1 MNVLLM
7 ILALSGD
14 PATCP
19 MHAQHTAAAAHHESV
34 DQRGD
39 HVMGFSHE
47 KTKHSFKLHKDGGA
61 VEVRAN
67 DASDAESVAAIRTHL
82 QEIAKELAS
91 GNFSKPKEIHDRVPD
106 GVVVMKELGPSVSYR
121 YEEIERG
128 ARVRIA
134 TSDSRGIEAV
144 HQFLRFQID
153 DHRTGDSAAVE

>member
-47 KTKHSFKLHKDGGA
+47 KTKHSFKLYKDGGA
-61 VEVRAN
+61 VDVRAN

-82 QEIAKELAS
+82 QEIAKDFAS
-91 GNFSKPKEIHDRVPD
+91 GNFAKPKEIHDRVPD
-106 GVVVMKELGPSVSYR
+106 GVTVMKDLGALISYR

-128 ARVRIA
+128 ARVRIT
-134 TSDSRGIEAV
+134 TSDPRGLDAV
-144 HQFLRFQID
+144 HQFLRFQIE